1 MSIQPLEIPPP
12 HGESFVT
19 GQVLVHPFILKRLPD
34 SPRGLLIP
42 EELQLPDGLRLP
54 KVEPHP
60 DWELW
65 FVAMLPS
72 SLGLYDP
79 MKQLNDSKTFKDMQP
94 PYIEF
99 ANLDPEN
106 PQKLLEYANTH
117 GIPPSQV
124 YDGQVP
130 KGNLIPSPYSIKKF
144 RQEINKMRL
153 FLEVKAI
160 VAGDQSLKETPK
172 FDAILSDLKALVID
186 RVTEKPHGK
195 KVKETINKISKREE
209 LAAMLFSLI
218 NRELKGVSM
227 RINARPG
234 QKHIFERTF
243 QSSCLLQ
250 ALYAT
255 LAEDIA
261 SPIQK
266 CADPK
271 CGEFFLAHHQGKM
284 YCSPKCGVRV
294 ANRNS
299 YRRKKEAKRES
310 QASGTSHKKR
320 EEIKHGKK
328 RW

>member
-1 MSIQPLEIPPP
+1 MYHQPLAIPPP
-12 HGESFVT
+12 HGKSFVT
-19 GQVLVHPFILKRLPD
+19 GQVLVHPFILKLLPD
-34 SPRGLLIP
+34 GPKGLLIP
-42 EELQLPDGLRLP
+42 EELLPEVLQLP

-65 FVAMLPS
+65 FVAKSPS
-72 SLGLYDP
+72 SLKLYDP
-79 MKQLNDSKTFKDMQP
+79 VKQFNDSKTSKDVQP
-94 PYIEF
+94 PYLEF

-106 PQKLLEYANTH
+106 PQQLLEYANTH

-130 KGNLIPSPYSIKKF
+130 KGISIPSPYPIKKF
-144 RQEINKMRL
+144 RQEISKMRL

-172 FDAILSDLKALVID
+172 FDSILSNLKALLID
-186 RVTEKPHGK
+186 RVTKKLHGK
-195 KVKETINKISKREE
+195 RVKETINEISKREE
-209 LAAMLFSLI
+209 FAAMLFSLI
-218 NRELKGVSM
+218 NFELKGVSL

-243 QSSCLLQ
+243 QFSCLLQ
-250 ALYAT
+250 ALYTT

-284 YCSPKCGVRV
+284 YCSPQCGVRV

-299 YRRKKEAKRES
+299 YRRKKEGKRES
-310 QASGTSHKKR
+310 QASDTSHKKR

-328 RW
+328 KR